1 MIKEFIQ
8 LVYPDY
14 CSGCNQQLQF
24 SETGICSSCLVEV
37 RNYSLIA
44 SNIPF
49 GRNIVMKEIYVFKNF
64 KNPLIQKMIYEIKYN
79 GNKSTAYTLGVELGS
94 LIKRSKKVVDFD
106 IIIPVPVSKLKK
118 QQRGYNQCQLIAEGV
133 SNIIKTP
140 IISNYLIRNNNMTSQ
155 VKSSRYNRWLN
166 VDNDYKLIKELK
178 NGIRILLIDDVVTT
192 GATINSCLNA
202 IQKNIKFNITVAAL
216 AGNKFT

>member
-8 LVYPDY
+8 LIYPDY

-24 SETGICSSCLVEV
+24 SEKGICSSCLVEV
-37 RNYSLIA
+37 RNFSHAA

-49 GRNIVMKEIYVFKNF
+49 GRNIVKEEIYVFKNF

-79 GNKSTAYTLGVELGS
+79 GNKSTAYVLGIELGC
-94 LIKRSKKVVDFD
+94 LIKRFKKVVDFD
-106 IIIPVPVSKLKK
+106 IIIPVPVSKLKM
-118 QQRGYNQCQLIAEGV
+118 QHRGYNQCQLIAEGI
-133 SNIIKTP
+133 SKIIKTP
-140 IISNYLIRNNNMTSQ
+140 IDSNYLIRNNNMNSQ
-155 VKSSRYNRWLN
+155 VKSSRYKRWLN
-166 VDNDYKLIKELK
+166 VDNEYQLIKKLK
-178 NGIRILLIDDVVTT
+178 NDRRILLIDDVVTT

-202 IQKNIKFNITVAAL
+202 IQKNNEFKITVAAL

>member
-8 LVYPDY
+8 LIYPDY

-24 SETGICSSCLVEV
+24 SEKGICSSCLVEV
-37 RNYSLIA
+37 RNFSHTA

-49 GRNIVMKEIYVFKNF
+49 GRNIVKEEIYVFKNF

-79 GNKSTAYTLGVELGS
+79 GNKSTAYVLGIELGC
-94 LIKRSKKVVDFD
+94 LIKRFKKVVDFD
-106 IIIPVPVSKLKK
+106 IIIPVPVSKLKM
-118 QQRGYNQCQLIAEGV
+118 QHRGYNQCQLIAEGI
-133 SNIIKTP
+133 SKIIKIP
-140 IISNYLIRNNNMTSQ
+140 IDSNYLIRYNNMTSQ
-155 VKSSRYNRWLN
+155 VKSSRYKRWLN
-166 VDNDYKLIKELK
+166 VDNEYQLIKKLK
-178 NGIRILLIDDVVTT
+178 NDRRILLIDDVVTT

-202 IQKNIKFNITVAAL
+202 IQKNNEFKITVAAL

>member
-8 LVYPDY
+8 LIYPDY

-24 SETGICSSCLVEV
+24 SEKGICSSCLVEV
-37 RNYSLIA
+37 RNFSHTA

-49 GRNIVMKEIYVFKNF
+49 GRNIVKEEIYVFKNF

-79 GNKSTAYTLGVELGS
+79 GNKSTAYVLGIELGC
-94 LIKRSKKVVDFD
+94 LIKRFKKVVDFD
-106 IIIPVPVSKLKK
+106 IIIPVPVSKLKM
-118 QQRGYNQCQLIAEGV
+118 QHRGYNQCQLIAEGILK
-133 SNIIKTP
+133 IIKIP
-140 IISNYLIRNNNMTSQ
+140 IDSNYLIRKNNMTSQ
-155 VKSSRYNRWLN
+155 VKSSRFKRWLN
-166 VDNDYKLIKELK
+166 VDNEYQLIKTLK
-178 NGIRILLIDDVVTT
+178 NYRRILLIDDVVTT

-202 IQKNIKFNITVAAL
+202 IQKNNELKITVAAL

>member
-1 MIKEFIQ
+1 LIKEFIQ

-202 IQKNIKFNITVAAL
+202 IQKNKKFNITVAAL

>member
-1 MIKEFIQ
+1 LIKEFIQ

-166 VDNDYKLIKELK
+166 VDNDYQLIKELK

-202 IQKNIKFNITVAAL
+202 IQKNKKFNITVAAL

>member
-166 VDNDYKLIKELK
+166 VDNDYQLIKELK

-202 IQKNIKFNITVAAL
+202 IQKNKKFNITVAAL

>member
-44 SNIPF
+44 SHIPF

-166 VDNDYKLIKELK
+166 VDNDYQLIKELK

-202 IQKNIKFNITVAAL
+202 IQKNKKFNITVAAL
-216 AGNKFT
+216 AVNKFT

>member
-202 IQKNIKFNITVAAL
+202 IQKNKKFNITVAAL